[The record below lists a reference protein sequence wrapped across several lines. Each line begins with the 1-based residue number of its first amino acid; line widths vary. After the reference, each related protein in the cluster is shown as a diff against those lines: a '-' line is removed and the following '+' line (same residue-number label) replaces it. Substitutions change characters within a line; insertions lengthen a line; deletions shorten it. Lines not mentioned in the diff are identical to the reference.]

1 MKNQVF
7 FIEWKGESGKYIP
20 IDYENERKRAV
31 KVMQNYKKLNAK
43 YIYRIKKYV
52 SE

>member
-7 FIEWKGESGKYIP
+7 FIEWKGQSGKYIP
-20 IDYENERKRAV
+20 IDYEPERKRAV
-31 KVMQNYKKLNAK
+31 NLLQNYKKLNAK
-43 YIYRIKKYV
+43 AMYRIKKYV